1 MSKTIT
7 AIGIA
12 IGEGAGNAGTKNG
25 PKWLQES
32 PFMPQQLQW
41 KEIITSRGGGTDEA
55 IMLSIRDSCHQLGES
70 VAQTIQEQ
78 GFFCVIGG
86 DHSCAMGTWSGV
98 SDALDEDFGLIWV
111 DAHCDAHTHDTT
123 HTGNIHGMPVA
134 ALMGI
139 GHEELTGIV
148 HPIPKLKPENLVM
161 IGIRDYEP
169 EEHELLQS
177 LGVKIYY
184 NTDVAELGI
193 DRVFAESLSYLREK
207 TTHYGMSFDLDGLD
221 PSAIPAVGTPVKDGV
236 DAEACLQAVKQLAGD
251 PQFIGY
257 EIVEFNPDLDID
269 QMTEKYVGR
278 LIEVLQPA

>member
-1 MSKTIT
+1 MSKRIT

-12 IGEGAGNAGTKNG
+12 LGEGAGNAGTKHG
-25 PKWLQES
+25 PEWLQAS
-32 PFMPQQLQW
+32 SFMPAQLHW
-41 KEIITSRGGGTDEA
+41 KEIIPSRGGETEEA
-55 IMLSIRDSCHQLGES
+55 VMLAIRDSCQQLAES
-70 VAQTIQEQ
+70 VAQTVKEH
-78 GFFCVIGG
+78 GFFAVIGG

-98 SDALDEDFGLIWV
+98 SDALDDDFGLIWV

-139 GHEELTGIV
+139 GHEELTAII

-184 NTDVAELGI
+184 NTDVARLGI
-193 DRVFAESLSYLREK
+193 ERVIEESLSYLRAK
-207 TTHYGMSFDLDGLD
+207 TSHYGLSFDLDGLD

-236 DAEACLQAVKQLAGD
+236 NAESCLQAVRQLSGD

-257 EIVEFNPDLDID
+257 EIVEFNPALDID
-269 QMTEKYVGR
+269 QMTEKYIGR